1 MEGKQLDASSIYM
14 QSVFD
19 KIYPV
24 GSIYMSVNST
34 SPASLFGGTWTQ
46 LKDRFLV
53 GAGNS
58 YAVNSTGGSTSQSY
72 TPKGSV
78 GGHTL
83 TVSEMPRHG
92 HNVRIWNKDAG
103 TTDYHKLY
111 SSDGTSLLTN
121 QYGIDVRAN
130 ESYIYSWNNTNKSA
144 QSGLGDEAGTTT
156 IMGGGGSHNHG
167 FTGTAATISTTPPIW
182 VSICGKGL
190 RERHE
195 VFVWLM

>member
-1 MEGKQLDASSIYM
+1 MATEVIKLVDKQLDASSLYM

-34 SPASLFGGTWTQ
+34 SPATLFGGTWTQ

-58 YAVNSTGGSTSQSY
+58 YSVNATGGATSQSY

-78 GGHTL
+78 GSHTL

-103 TTDYHKLY
+103 TTDYHKLF
-111 SSDGTSLLTN
+111 SSDGVSLLTN
-121 QYGIDVRAN
+121 QYGIDVRADGN
-130 ESYIYSWNNTNKSA
+130 IVYGWNNTNKVA
-144 QSGLGDEAGTTT
+144 QSGMGDEAGTTN
-156 IMGGGGSHNHG
+156 IMGGGASHNHG
-167 FTGTAATISTTPPIW
+167 FTGTVATISTTPPYLAVYMW
-182 VSICGKGL
+182 K
-190 RERHE
+190 RTA
-195 VFVWLM
+195 